1 MCVCL
6 MIVYVEFLFFIKF
19 LLKKIL
25 IMIVICV
32 LIIEGGVDW
41 FVIYMNILIG
51 LIMMCV
57 DYIGVVDL
65 DGGDKLCM

>member
-1 MCVCL
+1 
-6 MIVYVEFLFFIKF
+6 
-19 LLKKIL
+19 
-25 IMIVICV
+25 MIVICV

-41 FVIYMNILIG
+41 FVFFMNILIG